1 MARRKKYNSGVYT
14 PSFPEKY
21 KGQHAPRWRSSWEL
35 QLFRLADMHP
45 NVVAWASEA
54 IKIPYYNPI
63 KQKTAMYTPDV
74 LMVFEDKNGNRRNEL
89 IEIKPSKHTNLEE
102 AKTAYDK
109 AQFVIN
115 VAKWKAA
122 QEFCKNHGMT
132 FRVINENDIF
142 RTKKQK
148 KTQKK

>member
-1 MARRKKYNSGVYT
+1 MARRRRKYNNGVFT

-21 KGQHAPRWRSSWEL
+21 KGGNAPRYRSSWEL
-35 QLFRLADMHP
+35 QLFRLADQHP
-45 NVVAWASEA
+45 NVVAWASES
-54 IKIPYYNPI
+54 IRIPYMNPLTH
-63 KQKTAMYTPDV
+63 KMSMYTPDV

-89 IEIKPSKHTNLEE
+89 IEVKPRKHTHLEE
-102 AKTAYDK
+102 AKTVYDK
-109 AQFVIN
+109 AQFAIN

-142 RTKKQK
+142 QTKKK
-148 KTQKK
+148 KKK

>member
-1 MARRKKYNSGVYT
+1 MARRKRYNNGVYT

-21 KGQHAPRWRSSWEL
+21 KGSNAPRYRSSWEL

-45 NVVAWASEA
+45 NVVSWVSEG
-54 IKIPYYNPI
+54 IKIPYMHPLKHKI
-63 KQKTAMYTPDV
+63 AMYTPDV

-89 IEIKPSKHTNLEE
+89 IEIKPSKHTHLEE
-102 AKTAYDK
+102 AKSAYDR
-109 AQFVIN
+109 AQFAIN

-132 FRVINENDIF
+132 FRVINENQIF
-142 RTKKQK
+142 RTKKK
-148 KTQKK
+148 KKK